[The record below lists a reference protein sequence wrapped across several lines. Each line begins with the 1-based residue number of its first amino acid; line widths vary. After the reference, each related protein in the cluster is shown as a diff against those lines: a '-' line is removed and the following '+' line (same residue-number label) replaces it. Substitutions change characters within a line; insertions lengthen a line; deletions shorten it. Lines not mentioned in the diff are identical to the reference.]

1 MLRAG
6 QLYIQERYGIGFSAE
21 AITSGFL
28 ANKKPHSCW
37 LLLILW
43 VPKSYYEW
51 SIMNYEN
58 SCCEIVAL
66 TKAMQ
71 ILTDLNTKL
80 LKTVNANVLESRQL
94 GKIFYEIA
102 KVLKDSG
109 EGQHFLL
116 QAGARKQ
123 LKMLSWSHWQARWQE
138 RLFYINDIIA
148 SLQKPKKQY

>member
-1 MLRAG
+1 
-6 QLYIQERYGIGFSAE
+6 
-21 AITSGFL
+21 
-28 ANKKPHSCW
+28 
-37 LLLILW
+37 
-43 VPKSYYEW
+43 
-51 SIMNYEN
+51 MNYEN

-80 LKTVNANVLESRQL
+80 LKTVNVKVHQSNYNRKVS
-94 GKIFYEIA
+94 FEIA

-123 LKMLSWSHWQARWQE
+123 
-138 RLFYINDIIA
+138 
-148 SLQKPKKQY
+148 